1 MARRKTRRAPRRSR
15 AVSLLNIAESY
26 AYTSILTEGLFSA
39 SPAEFILGQGDLSPS
54 STYTTTGV
62 LNAFTKNPD
71 FGASIGA
78 NPISLRD
85 ILKDPGYAFTSMQ
98 GRAQANI
105 INMAIS
111 SAMVGI
117 SAKLGRRLLRRPI
130 ANVNK
135 NIFKNLGMGVRL

>member
-1 MARRKTRRAPRRSR
+1 
-15 AVSLLNIAESY
+15 
-26 AYTSILTEGLFSA
+26 
-39 SPAEFILGQGDLSPS
+39 
-54 STYTTTGV
+54 
-62 LNAFTKNPD
+62 
-71 FGASIGA
+71 
-78 NPISLRD
+78 
-85 ILKDPGYAFTSMQ
+85 MQ

-105 INMAIS
+105 VNMAIS